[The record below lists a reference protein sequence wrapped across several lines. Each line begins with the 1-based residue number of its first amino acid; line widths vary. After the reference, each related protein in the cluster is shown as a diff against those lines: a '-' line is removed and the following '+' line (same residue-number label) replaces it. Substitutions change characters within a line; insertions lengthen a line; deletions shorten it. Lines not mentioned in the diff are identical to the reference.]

1 MEIFENPFAV
11 DINNMPSVLQINVID
26 LQCDTTL
33 KIVFKEKTNL
43 VDFYGSLPSENY
55 KELKRFA
62 QEMINMFG
70 SIYICEQTF
79 SILNYRKNKH
89 CSRLSDSHLE
99 AILRL
104 STKKMHANVKKLAT
118 KMQQQKSH

>member
-1 MEIFENPFAV
+1 
-11 DINNMPSVLQINVID
+11 

-33 KIVFKEKTNL
+33 KIAFKEKTNL

-62 QEMINMFG
+62 EQMITMFG
-70 SIYICEQTF
+70 NTYICEQTF

-89 CSRLSDSHLE
+89 CSRLSDSHLDP
-99 AILRL
+99 IRRL
-104 STKKMHANVKKLAT
+104 STTKMHANANEKNLQVKCNDKYPIDCINYN
-118 KMQQQKSH
+118 KFRKNIH